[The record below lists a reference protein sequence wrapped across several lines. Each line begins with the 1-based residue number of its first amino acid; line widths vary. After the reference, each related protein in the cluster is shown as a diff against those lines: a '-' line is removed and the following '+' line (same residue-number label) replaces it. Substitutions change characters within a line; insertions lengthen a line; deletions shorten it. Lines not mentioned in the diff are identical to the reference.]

1 MKGEQNKMPLG
12 MGRYIA
18 QTTGL
23 YGYGWV
29 FEIVILILFF
39 LVVYWVLK
47 GRNESAL
54 EILDRRYARGELGKK
69 EYLSLKKEIG
79 EK

>member
-1 MKGEQNKMPLG
+1 MPLG

-69 EYLSLKKEIG
+69 EYLSLKK
-79 EK
+79 